1 MSLKAFLEDCVVL
14 LLLLLRF
21 GGLCG
26 RLYSV
31 VVVVEI
37 WRSLW
42 EIVLLLLRFGGL
54 CGRLYSVVVVV
65 EIWGSLWE
73 IV

>member
-1 MSLKAFLEDCVVL
+1 MGDCVV

-31 VVVVEI
+31 VVV
-37 WRSLW
+37 
-42 EIVLLLLRFGGL
+42 
-54 CGRLYSVVVVV
+54 

>member
-1 MSLKAFLEDCVVL
+1 MGDCVVL

-31 VVVVEI
+31 VVVV
-37 WRSLW
+37 
-42 EIVLLLLRFGGL
+42 
-54 CGRLYSVVVVV
+54 V

>member
-1 MSLKAFLEDCVVL
+1 MGDCIVL
-14 LLLLLRF
+14 
-21 GGLCG
+21 
-26 RLYSV
+26 
-31 VVVVEI
+31 
-37 WRSLW
+37 
-42 EIVLLLLRFGGL
+42 LLLLRFGGL

>member
-1 MSLKAFLEDCVVL
+1 MGDCVV

-26 RLYSV
+26 RLCS
-31 VVVVEI
+31 
-37 WRSLW
+37 
-42 EIVLLLLRFGGL
+42 
-54 CGRLYSVVVVV
+54 VVV

>member
-1 MSLKAFLEDCVVL
+1 MEDCIVLLLLLLRFGSLCGRLYSVVVVVEIWGSVGDCIV

-31 VVVVEI
+31 VVVEI

-42 EIVLLLLRFGGL
+42 EIV
-54 CGRLYSVVVVV
+54 
-65 EIWGSLWE
+65 
-73 IV
+73 